1 MMLGMLAVGSEKKCS
16 GGLGCQ
22 LATTSS
28 SSAVCTTRTHT
39 HTHMYTCTSHT
50 VRKEVY
56 TGYWSNLIFKIIILH
71 PGAVCK

>member
-39 HTHMYTCTSHT
+39 HTHVHVYYSHSEKRSLYRLL
-50 VRKEVY
+50 VKPY
-56 TGYWSNLIFKIIILH
+56 I
-71 PGAVCK
+71 